1 MSNPYPASL
10 LALSYLFDFFDLNY
24 VAGVC
29 SLGLTSLDSGAN
41 QMPVDVADARWL
53 TDLLLS
59 APSVLWTLQ
68 MVPRP

>member
-29 SLGLTSLDSGAN
+29 SLGLTSLDSEAN
-41 QMPVDVADARWL
+41 QMPVDVADAR
-53 TDLLLS
+53 
-59 APSVLWTLQ
+59 
-68 MVPRP
+68 